1 MSTPQP
7 SVLVTSSARPWNI
20 GRPAASALRAQRQPP
35 EAIAG
40 TDTREQ
46 RQPERRPRANHMP
59 CQRTALFRSDQSK
72 TPKLRLSK
80 EMTNRP
86 RALRHAAHAE
96 HGSPV
101 LLYLPFSCSQRT
113 NGQAHMSL
121 GDSPR
126 GVPPP
131 EPSWPIVGRC
141 LALSRLAHKAF
152 WEWAGQGAFAKLLR
166 LDLGVTSP
174 VPVKLLRQIQGH
186 WSNLSCLR
194 PVLM

>member
-1 MSTPQP
+1 M
-7 SVLVTSSARPWNI
+7 TSSARPWNS
-20 GRPAASALRAQRQPP
+20 GRPAASALRAQCQPP

-40 TDTREQ
+40 TDTRER
-46 RQPERRPRANHMP
+46 RQPERRPPANHMP
-59 CQRTALFRSDQSK
+59 CRRTALFRSDQSK

-86 RALRHAAHAE
+86 QVLRHAAHAE

-121 GDSPR
+121 AGIPR

-141 LALSRLAHKAF
+141 LPLIRLAHKAS
-152 WEWAGQGAFAKLLR
+152 WEWEGRGAFAKLLGF
-166 LDLGVTSP
+166 DLGVTSP
-174 VPVKLLRQIQGH
+174 LPVKLLKQVQGH

-194 PVLM
+194 PDLM